1 MNEPAPRMELR
12 VRKRDGSLESFSL
25 AKVAQCIQA
34 GLLAANDDENAR
46 HCARNLAEAVQD
58 FLVSDADGPHATTRI
73 LELVEVVLTQTGH
86 PNAAVQ
92 AIRFAES
99 RQACRRR
106 LIIASYHPR
115 DGRLVHRRWD
125 KPRLIAYL
133 RREHGLDMQ
142 TARMI
147 AGRVEL
153 QLFNCQMKTVTASLI
168 YGMTASELLAWGLV
182 PEALTVKR
190 TRDARKSA
198 RVRDR
203 ADPA

>member
-1 MNEPAPRMELR
+1 MNEPGPRMELR

-25 AKVAQCIQA
+25 AKIAQCIHA
-34 GLLAANDDENAR
+34 GLLASNDDDNAR
-46 HCARNLAEAVQD
+46 ACARNLAEAVQD
-58 FLVSDADGPHATTRI
+58 FLISETDGPHATTHI
-73 LELVEVVLTQTGH
+73 LELVELVLTQTGH
-86 PNAAVQ
+86 ASAAAQ
-92 AIRFAES
+92 AVRYAET

-106 LIIASYHPR
+106 MIVASYHAR

-125 KPRLIAYL
+125 KGRLIAYL
-133 RREHGLDMQ
+133 RREHGLDTQ

-153 QLFNCQMKTVTASLI
+153 LVFNCQMKTITASLI

-182 PEALTVKR
+182 PEALAVKR
-190 TRDARKSA
+190 TRDPRRSA
-198 RVRDR
+198 AVRDR

>member
-1 MNEPAPRMELR
+1 MELR
-12 VRKRDGSLESFSL
+12 VRKRDGSIESFSL

-34 GLLAANDDENAR
+34 GLLAANDDENPR

-92 AIRFAES
+92 AVRFAES

-182 PEALTVKR
+182 PEALTVKWK
-190 TRDARKSA
+190 RDQRKSS
-198 RVRDR
+198 RVKDR